1 MSKSLNMVFNTAQG
15 KKVSININN
24 PKENLTKEQVTHV
37 MNSIIAKNI
46 FYNDNGD
53 FSSIA
58 EINIKNTDKIAL
70 V

>member
-24 PKENLTKEQVTHV
+24 PKENLTKEQVTTV

-46 FYNDNGD
+46 FTM
-53 FSSIA
+53 IMVTLA
-58 EINIKNTDKIAL
+58 VLQRLILKILIKL
-70 V
+70 P